1 MHFLKRRR
9 LFGIRPHM
17 HYLDAQPLSQRFKTH
32 AGYIDFR
39 LFAPAFRD
47 GPVEYLSVTNS
58 GWRKKKAL
66 LTFHLCGAPTRK

>member
-47 GPVEYLSVTNS
+47 GPVEYLFCDEFRV
-58 GWRKKKAL
+58 AEEE
-66 LTFHLCGAPTRK
+66 GAFNIPFVRSTDS